1 MGRFKTIHEI
11 RRLIVAVMFAV
22 TVTAPHAVHAGPWVL
37 WVHTFDPLTFPTGQ
51 WQVVE
56 EHERLTDCRESV
68 SANAQAKRESY
79 LSVRGNAAYDV
90 VRNGTP
96 WDPKRP
102 SLTAEQARDE
112 ARRDTDARITVR
124 DGYVEMKL
132 KAGKRLVFDYVC
144 LPDTVKAQ

>member
-1 MGRFKTIHEI
+1 MGRFRTPQEI
-11 RRLIVAVMFAV
+11 RRLIAAVIFAITV
-22 TVTAPHAVHAGPWVL
+22 TVPHAVHAGPWVL
-37 WVHTFDPLTFPTGQ
+37 WVHTSGPFAPATGD

-56 EHERLTDCRESV
+56 QYERLADCREGV

-79 LSVRGNAAYDV
+79 LSIRGDAAFSV
-90 VRNGTP
+90 VKSGIA

-112 ARRDTDARITVR
+112 ARRETDARITVR

-132 KAGKRLVFDYVC
+132 KAGMPLVFDYVC
-144 LPDTVKAQ
+144 LPETVKTQ

>member
-1 MGRFKTIHEI
+1 MGRFKTRHEI

-37 WVHTFDPLTFPTGQ
+37 WVHTSGPFASPTGE

-56 EHERLTDCRESV
+56 EYERLADCRQSV
-68 SANAQAKRESY
+68 SANARAKRESY
-79 LSVRGNAAYDV
+79 LSIRGDAAFNV
-90 VRNGTP
+90 VKSGAP
-96 WDPKRP
+96 WDPRRP

-112 ARRDTDARITVR
+112 ARRETDARITVR
-124 DGYVEMKL
+124 EGYVEMKL
-132 KAGKRLVFDYVC
+132 KTGKPLVFDYVC